1 MGYAYNQLRINHPL
15 GERSWLQLQLRFRE
29 QIASQSQS
37 LVIEFIENCCFCCD
51 PMQVDFF
58 FPQLPLGDHVA
69 GMVWSGAARQSG
81 TIKFGHK
88 AYGGEC
94 GASDVPMDGGRS
106 IIVGT

>member
-1 MGYAYNQLRINHPL
+1 MATVTVEVPGADSVTITV
-15 GERSWLQLQLRFRE
+15 GDT
-29 QIASQSQS
+29 